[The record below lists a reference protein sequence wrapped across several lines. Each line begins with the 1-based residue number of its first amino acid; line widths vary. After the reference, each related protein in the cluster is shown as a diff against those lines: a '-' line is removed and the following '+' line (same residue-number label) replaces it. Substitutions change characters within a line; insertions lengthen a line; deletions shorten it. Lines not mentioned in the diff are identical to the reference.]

1 MLLAVIHELGG
12 CFGDLRDGKEEQV
25 SEEIQVRAG
34 GAPRGGD
41 GAALAV
47 RFNTA
52 FANRNFTEM
61 VENEKGKR
69 AWKEGFKV

>member
-25 SEEIQVRAG
+25 SEETQGRAG

-41 GAALAV
+41 GAALTGAP
-47 RFNTA
+47 
-52 FANRNFTEM
+52 
-61 VENEKGKR
+61 
-69 AWKEGFKV
+69 W